1 MNLIVVKIHHRIVV
15 EEEEVKIHHSR
26 GKPRQ

>member
-15 EEEEVKIHHSR
+15 EEEVKIHHSR